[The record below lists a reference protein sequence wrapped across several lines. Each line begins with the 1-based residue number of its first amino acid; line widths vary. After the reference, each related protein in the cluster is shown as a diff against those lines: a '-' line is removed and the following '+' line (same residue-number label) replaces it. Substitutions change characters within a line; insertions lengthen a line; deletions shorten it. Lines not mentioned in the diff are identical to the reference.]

1 MGESRVNSA
10 GASKGVEHRPKR
22 RTREVTGNLEKI
34 LRIRVI
40 KAILSYLRNYFIG
53 KILHFL
59 VVLQHYWI
67 IGYKLHSVLL
77 CHDQC
82 PKLGGGWGGGGLCGD
97 GHEFL
102 FPGRTGQY

>member
-67 IGYKLHSVLL
+67 IGYKLHCLFYFVTISVLN
-77 CHDQC
+77 
-82 PKLGGGWGGGGLCGD
+82 WGGLCGD

-102 FPGRTGQY
+102 FLGRTGQY